1 MKPKLS
7 FLWTFLID
15 RFRVTT
21 LFIIIIFIAGLGA
34 YFGIPREI
42 TPTIDI
48 PIANIITAWPG
59 ASPGDVENLI
69 TNKIEKNIKGLEN
82 IEEYSSTSLSGVSLI
97 TVEFQLG
104 TNTMENMQRLR
115 EKIDESKRDLPTSL
129 PSDPQI
135 NEISMSDISLLSL
148 TLSGSYSW
156 SELKQFAE
164 VIQDELDSIP
174 QVKEVSVQGAPEDK
188 VHIMVNPL
196 LMQSKNLSISQ
207 ILQEIRA
214 AHRDMPLGQVLVDG
228 QKLEIT
234 IQGEMET
241 PQEFMDIPIANKDG
255 ALIRLGDIAEV
266 RREFDE
272 FEVETFFGTQKESK
286 PAVLIS
292 MTKSAAK
299 GNVVTMVSRAFE
311 KIESLKKRGQLP
323 NELNINVT
331 FNRSNDI
338 QDSLNTL
345 TDNGKQTLIL
355 IAIVMLVALG
365 WRESLLASL
374 SIPISLLIGIIVL
387 YLLGETFN
395 GISLFALVLSIGLLV
410 DNAIIVVEGIYQG
423 IYEKKLS
430 PKEAALFALETF
442 RWPIIAGTLTTVFAF
457 LPMLFFIT
465 GISGQYVRII
475 PVAVMTVLF
484 GALFMTLF
492 LLPSIGVRFYEKI
505 PAKKHKNPKT
515 LPKLQKWYESFM
527 KPLLSSSW
535 KTILVLM
542 VSVGVFVWSVSL
554 LITGKVPTEVFP
566 GSDETIFGAEVRFPE
581 GTPLKE
587 TKSIIPKIEE
597 ALSSYFEPRENGEI
611 WIKNFIFTAGDSPSI
626 GGRSGARI
634 SEQNTLGIIV
644 NLTGTDERETQSFDI
659 VPVIQK
665 DLEQIIPSELE
676 LEVFEQRGGP
686 PTGAA
691 IQVKIEGNDLER
703 LEGLTNEVLSKL
715 ENIDGLV
722 NISDSRSEKTTQ
734 IAWNFKRD
742 VIKKL
747 NVNPAA
753 IMDTLRASVNGVTVV
768 QLIEG
773 DDEIDVDLR
782 IDWTGD
788 KQWRS
793 PESLDALNRIPIPI
807 GNGKSITFEQIAT
820 PTPSSEFS
828 SIEHENGSRIITIS
842 SSVARGKTASEFEN
856 QIQEIIEN
864 TETLPGETI
873 ILSGDSEEGN
883 KIIGEMLRAMLA
895 AFILIFLVL
904 VWQFNSFSQPL
915 IILGLIPLSLTSV
928 FIGFWLLSIPIGFP
942 TMIGILALA
951 GIIVNDAIVL
961 IDRINHRHR
970 NEEKDLVSGYILAGK
985 ERMQPIFLTSI
996 TTVVGLLPLALSD
1009 PFWMGLGFAII
1020 FGMAVSTI
1028 LTLVLTPCMMITL
1041 QRFIS
1046 WSGKVIK
1053 RKH

>member
-1 MKPKLS
+1 MKQKLS

-21 LFIIIIFIAGLGA
+21 LFIIIISVAGIGA
-34 YFGIPREI
+34 FMSIPREI

-48 PIANIITAWPG
+48 PVANIITVWPG

-82 IEEYSSTSLSGVSLI
+82 IEEYTSRSLSGVSLI

-115 EKIDESKRDLPTSL
+115 EKIDESKRDLPASL
-129 PSDPQI
+129 PDDPQI

-148 TLSGSYSW
+148 TLSGDYSW

-164 VIQDELDSIP
+164 LIQDELDSIP
-174 QVKEVSVQGAPEDK
+174 QVKDVSIQGAPEDK
-188 VHIMVNPL
+188 VHIVVDPL
-196 LMQSKNLSISQ
+196 LMQSKNLTVSQ
-207 ILQEIRA
+207 IAQEIRS
-214 AHRDMPLGQVLVDG
+214 AHRDMPLGQVSVSG
-228 QKLEIT
+228 QDIEIT
-234 IQGEMET
+234 VQGEMET
-241 PQEFMDIPIANKDG
+241 PQEFMDVPIANKDG

-272 FEVETFFGTQKESK
+272 FEVETFFGTKTESK

-299 GNVVTMVSRAFE
+299 GNVVTMVSDAFTKVE
-311 KIESLKKRGQLP
+311 RLREQGQLP
-323 NELNINVT
+323 NELNIDIT

-338 QDSLNTL
+338 QESLNTL

-355 IAIVMLVALG
+355 IAIVMLIALG
-365 WRESLLASL
+365 WRESLLASV

-430 PKEAALFALETF
+430 PRDAALFALETF

-457 LPMLFFIT
+457 LPMLYFIS

-475 PVAVMTVLF
+475 PIAVMTVLF

-505 PAKKHKNPKT
+505 PAKKHKAPT
-515 LPKLQKWYESFM
+515 ALPKVQKWYESFM
-527 KPLLSSSW
+527 KPLLSSNW
-535 KTILVLM
+535 KTLGILAL
-542 VSVGVFVWSVSL
+542 SVGVFIWSVSL

-566 GSDETIFGAEVRFPE
+566 GSDETIFGAEIRFPE
-581 GTPLKE
+581 GTNLE
-587 TKSIIPKIEE
+587 VTKSMIPKVEE
-597 ALSSYFEPRENGEI
+597 ALLPYFEPRENGEI
-611 WIKNFIFTAGDSPSI
+611 WLKNFIFTAGDSPSI
-626 GGRSGARI
+626 GGRGGANI
-634 SEQNTLGIIV
+634 SSENVLGITV
-644 NLTGTDERETQSFDI
+644 NLTGTEDRQTQSFDI
-659 VPVIQK
+659 VPVMRE
-665 DLEQIIPSELE
+665 DLEKIVPPELE

-691 IQVKIEGNDLER
+691 IQVKVKGDDLPR
-703 LEGLTNEVLSKL
+703 LETLSDNIVAEL
-715 ENIDGLV
+715 EQVDGLV
-722 NISDSRSEKTTQ
+722 NISDSRSEKITQ
-734 IAWNFKRD
+734 ISWNFRRD
-742 VIKKL
+742 VLKKL
-747 NVNPAA
+747 NITPAA
-753 IMDTLRASVNGVTVV
+753 IMDTLRASVNGITVV

-793 PESLDALNRIPIPI
+793 PESLDALNRIPLPV
-807 GNGKSITFEQIAT
+807 GNGQYVSFEQIAD
-820 PTPSSEFS
+820 PSPSSEFS
-828 SIEHENGSRIITIS
+828 NIEHEDGSRIITIS
-842 SSVARGKTASEFEN
+842 SGVRRGKTASEFSDE
-856 QIQEIIEN
+856 IQEIIN
-864 TETLPGETI
+864 RQQTLPGETI
-873 ILSGDSEEGN
+873 LLSGDTEEGN
-883 KIIGEMLRAMLA
+883 KIVGEMLNAMLA
-895 AFILIFLVL
+895 ALMLIFLVL

-915 IILGLIPLSLTSV
+915 IILGLIPLSLTAV
-928 FIGFWLLSIPIGFP
+928 FIGFWILNVPIGFP

-970 NEEKDLVSGYILAGK
+970 KEEKDIVTGYILAGK

-1020 FGMAVSTI
+1020 CGMAVSTI
-1028 LTLVLTPCMMITL
+1028 LTLILTPCMMITL
-1041 QRFIS
+1041 QRFVL
-1046 WSGKVIK
+1046 WSGKLFK
-1053 RKH
+1053 PKH